1 MLDHQ
6 SGKSKGP
13 KPLPH
18 KPQQQNH
25 PFYTPFTAGEHEQC
39 QGDKIKGASS
49 GETAELSW
57 EAMNTTWKRGSVQ
70 SPSRAKGK
78 PELTNEIEPMQNM
91 W

>member
-25 PFYTPFTAGEHEQC
+25 PFYTPFTAGEHEQR
-39 QGDKIKGASS
+39 QGDGQWDRTNAKYVVAF
-49 GETAELSW
+49 
-57 EAMNTTWKRGSVQ
+57 M
-70 SPSRAKGK
+70 AKGK
-78 PELTNEIEPMQNM
+78 A
-91 W
+91 